1 MRLEEGTVVGREV
14 HGSSDVVVATVVGL
28 VMDGG
33 VVGRGVV
40 VATAHEVGLVLG
52 EGVYDQT
59 ACHMYSSPLYTEVHV
74 TSWCL
79 VLILVSDNTV
89 IIATVLSSYLGE
101 EGF

>member
-14 HGSSDVVVATVVGL
+14 HGSSNVVVATVVGL

-59 ACHMYSSPLYTEVHV
+59 ACHMT
-74 TSWCL
+74 
-79 VLILVSDNTV
+79 VLKSLIHRGPCHELVSRINPC
-89 IIATVLSSYLGE
+89 
-101 EGF
+101 F